1 MVGMSELHWS
11 TATELVTRLAAREV
25 SAEEAVSACLARIA
39 AVNPQI
45 NAVVQLAPGALE
57 QARQADA
64 DLAQGVSHGPLHGL
78 PFTAKDVF
86 DVAGIVSAVGLENRR
101 GFVPQQDATVVARLK
116 AAGAILIA
124 KTNCPPGG
132 GGGDTENVVY
142 GRTLNPYN
150 FACTPGGS
158 SGGEAAL
165 VAAGG
170 SPLGLGSDSGG
181 SIRLPA
187 HYCGVT
193 GIKPTGGRVPN
204 TGAYD
209 HPGGLTDPRT
219 QVGLLARAVADL
231 ALGLPYI
238 IGPDNFDGGVVPM
251 PLGNA
256 RSVRLHELKV
266 AYFLEER
273 GADVTNETAHTVG
286 ATAQALSR
294 AGVTVE
300 ERQAPQFVRDGRQIT
315 EAWWGLESLRGQ
327 DVVELFNAWDG
338 YRTRILQFFA
348 DCDAVLCPADGHP
361 APPYRDRDPK
371 RFDYTLPFSLL
382 GWPVVTV
389 RAGASKAGM
398 PIGVQIA
405 AKPWRDDVAL
415 AVGMAVERELGGW
428 KMPALR

>member
-1 MVGMSELHWS
+1 MRWCSWRRVRWS
-11 TATELVTRLAAREV
+11 RH
-25 SAEEAVSACLARIA
+25 
-39 AVNPQI
+39 
-45 NAVVQLAPGALE
+45 
-57 QARQADA
+57 RQADA

-86 DVAGIVSAVGLENRR
+86 DVAGVVSAVGLEHRR
-101 GFVPQQDATVVARLK
+101 GFVPQQDATAVARLK

-132 GGGDTENVVY
+132 GGGDTENVIY

-150 FACTPGGS
+150 LACTPGGS

-187 HYCGVT
+187 HYCGVA
-193 GIKPTGGRVPN
+193 GIKPTSGRVPN

-219 QVGLLARAVADL
+219 QVGLLARSVADL
-231 ALGLPYI
+231 ALGLPFI
-238 IGPDNFDGGVVPM
+238 CGPDNFDGGVVPM

-256 RSVRLHELKV
+256 QSVRLRELKV
-266 AYFLEER
+266 AYFSQER
-273 GADVTNETAHTVG
+273 GADVTSETAHTVG

-300 ERQAPQFVRDGRQIT
+300 ERQPPQFVRDGRRIT

-338 YRTRILQFFA
+338 YRTRMLQFFA
-348 DCDAVLCPADGHP
+348 DYDAVLCPADAHP

-389 RAGASKAGM
+389 RAGVSKAGM
-398 PIGVQIA
+398 PIGVQMA

-415 AVGMAVERELGGW
+415 ALGMAVERELGGW

>member
-1 MVGMSELHWS
+1 MNDLHWLPA
-11 TATELVTRLAAREV
+11 TALLALLRSRAV
-25 SAEEAVSACLARIA
+25 SAEEAVAACLQRIA

-45 NAVVQLAPGALE
+45 NAVVQLEPDALAE
-57 QARQADA
+57 AKQADA
-64 DLAQGVSHGPLHGL
+64 DAAQGMSHGPLHGL

-86 DVAGIVSAVGLENRR
+86 DTAGIVSAVGLEHRR
-101 GFVPQQDATVVARLK
+101 GFVPSFDATVVARMK

-150 FACTPGGS
+150 LACTPGGS

-187 HYCGVT
+187 HYCGVA
-193 GIKPTGGRVPN
+193 GIKPTTGRVPN

-219 QVGLLARAVADL
+219 QVGLLARTVADL
-231 ALGLPYI
+231 ALALPLI
-238 IGPDNFDGGVVPM
+238 CGPDNFDGGVVPM
-251 PLGNA
+251 PLRTPA
-256 RSVRLHELKV
+256 AVTLKDLRI
-266 AYFLEER
+266 AYFLEDR
-273 GADVTNETAHTVG
+273 GASVTGETANTVG

-294 AGVTVE
+294 SGATLE
-300 ERQAPQFVRDGRQIT
+300 ERLPSNFVRDSRGIT

-327 DVVELFNAWDG
+327 DVVELFNAWDA
-338 YRTRILQFFA
+338 YRTRMLQFFA
-348 DCDAVLCPADGHP
+348 PYDAVLCPVDSHP

-389 RAGASKAGM
+389 RAGASKSDM

-415 AVGMAVERELGGW
+415 ALGMAVEREMGGW
-428 KMPALR
+428 KRAR

>member
-1 MVGMSELHWS
+1 MQGMNDLHS
-11 TATELVTRLAAREV
+11 LSAAELVALLTARTL

-39 AVNPQI
+39 TVNPQI
-45 NAVVQLAPGALE
+45 NAVVQLAPDALD

-64 DLAQGVSHGPLHGL
+64 DLAEGHSHGPLHGL
-78 PFTAKDVF
+78 PFTVKDVF
-86 DVAGIVSAVGLENRR
+86 DVGGIVSAVGLEHRR
-101 GFVPQQDATVVARLK
+101 GFVPGYDATAVARLK

-132 GGGDTENVVY
+132 GGGDTENTIY

-150 FACTPGGS
+150 LSCTPGGS

-187 HYCGVT
+187 HYCGVA
-193 GIKPTGGRVPN
+193 GIKPTTGRVPN

-219 QVGLLARAVADL
+219 QVGLLARSAADL
-231 ALGLPYI
+231 ALALPHI
-238 IGPDNFDGGVVPM
+238 CGPDNYDGAVVPM
-251 PLGNA
+251 PLGSPHTVDL
-256 RSVRLHELKV
+256 RSLRV

-273 GADVTNETAHTVG
+273 GADVTPETANAVG
-286 ATAQALSR
+286 AAAQALAR
-294 AGVTVE
+294 AGATLE
-300 ERQAPQFVRDGRQIT
+300 ERHPPQFVRDGRRIT

-327 DVVELFNAWDG
+327 DVVELFNAWDA
-338 YRTRILQFFA
+338 YRTRMLQFFA
-348 DCDAVLCPADGHP
+348 EHHAVLCPADSHP
-361 APPYRDRDPK
+361 APRYRDRDPK

-389 RAGASKAGM
+389 RAGAAKGGL
-398 PIGVQIA
+398 PIGVQLT
-405 AKPWRDDVAL
+405 AKPWRDDIAL
-415 AVGMAVERELGGW
+415 SLAIALERELGGW
-428 KMPALR
+428 QAPKL

>member
-1 MVGMSELHWS
+1 MS
-11 TATELVTRLAAREV
+11 ATELVSRLAAREV
-25 SAEEAVSACLARIA
+25 SAERVMAACLAQIA
-39 AVNPQI
+39 VVNPQI
-45 NAVVQLAPGALE
+45 NAVVQLAPEALE

-78 PFTAKDVF
+78 PFTVKDVF
-86 DVAGIVSAVGLENRR
+86 DVAGIVAAVGLEHRR
-101 GFVPQQDATVVARLK
+101 GFVPGHDATPVARLK

-132 GGGDTENVVY
+132 GGGDTENVIY
-142 GRTLNPYN
+142 GRTHNPYN
-150 FACTPGGS
+150 PACTPGGS

-187 HYCGVT
+187 HYCGVA
-193 GIKPTGGRVPN
+193 GIKPTTGRVPN

-219 QVGLLARAVADL
+219 QVGLLARSVADL
-231 ALGLPYI
+231 ALGLPAI
-238 IGPDNFDGGVVPM
+238 CGPDNFDGGVVPM
-251 PLGNA
+251 PLGSA
-256 RSVRLHELKV
+256 RAVSLRDLKV

-273 GADVTNETAHTVG
+273 GADVTSETAHTVG

-300 ERQAPQFVRDGRQIT
+300 ERQPPQFVRDGRRIT

-327 DVVELFNAWDG
+327 DVVELLNAWDG
-338 YRTRILQFFA
+338 YRTRMLQFFEEY
-348 DCDAVLCPADGHP
+348 DAVLCPVDSHP
-361 APPYRDRDPK
+361 APPFRERDPK

-398 PIGVQIA
+398 PIGVQLA

-415 AVGMAVERELGGW
+415 ALGMAVERELGGW
-428 KMPALR
+428 KAPAIG

>member
-1 MVGMSELHWS
+1 MTELHWLP
-11 TATELVTRLAAREV
+11 ATELVARLAAREV
-25 SAEEAVSACLARIA
+25 SAEEAVAACLARIA

-45 NAVVQLAPGALE
+45 NAVVQLAPDALNL
-57 QARQADA
+57 ARQADA
-64 DLAQGVSHGPLHGL
+64 DLAQGVLHGPLHGL
-78 PFTAKDVF
+78 PFTVKDVF
-86 DVAGIVSAVGLENRR
+86 DVAGVVSAVGLEHRR
-101 GFVPQQDATVVARLK
+101 GFVPDYDATTVARLK

-132 GGGDTENVVY
+132 GGGDTENVIY
-142 GRTLNPYN
+142 GRTHNPYN
-150 FACTPGGS
+150 LACTPGGS

-187 HYCGVT
+187 HYCGVAAV
-193 GIKPTGGRVPN
+193 KPTAGRVPN

-219 QVGLLARAVADL
+219 QVGLVARSAADL
-231 ALGLPYI
+231 ALGLPAI
-238 IGPDNFDGGVVPM
+238 CGPDNFDGGVVPM

-256 RSVRLHELKV
+256 QAIAIGDLKV

-273 GADVTNETAHTVG
+273 GADVTGETAHTVG

-300 ERQAPQFVRDGRQIT
+300 ERQPAQFVRNGRRIT

-327 DVVELFNAWDG
+327 DVVELLNAWDG
-338 YRTRILQFFA
+338 YRTRMLQFFEEY
-348 DCDAVLCPADGHP
+348 DAVLCPVDSHP
-361 APPYRDRDPK
+361 APPFRERDPK

-389 RAGASKAGM
+389 RAGTSKAEM
-398 PIGVQIA
+398 PIGVQLA

-415 AVGMAVERELGGW
+415 ALGMAVERELGGW
-428 KMPALR
+428 KRPPIG

>member
-1 MVGMSELHWS
+1 MSDLHWMS
-11 TATELVTRLAAREV
+11 ATELVSRLAAREV
-25 SAEEAVSACLARIA
+25 SAEAAVAACLARIA

-45 NAVVQLAPGALE
+45 NAVVQLAPEALE

-78 PFTAKDVF
+78 PFTVKDVF
-86 DVAGIVSAVGLENRR
+86 DVAGVVSAVGLEHRR
-101 GFVPQQDATVVARLK
+101 GFVPGHDAITVARLK

-132 GGGDTENVVY
+132 GGGDTENVIY
-142 GRTLNPYN
+142 GRTHNPYN
-150 FACTPGGS
+150 PACTPGGS

-187 HYCGVT
+187 HYCGVA
-193 GIKPTGGRVPN
+193 GIKPTTGRVPN

-219 QVGLLARAVADL
+219 QVGLLARSVADL
-231 ALGLPYI
+231 ALGLPAI
-238 IGPDNFDGGVVPM
+238 CGPDNFDGGVVPM
-251 PLGNA
+251 PLGSA
-256 RSVRLHELKV
+256 RAVSLRDLKV

-273 GADVTNETAHTVG
+273 GADVTSETAHTVG

-300 ERQAPQFVRDGRQIT
+300 ERQPPQFVRDGRRIT

-327 DVVELFNAWDG
+327 DVVELLNAWDG
-338 YRTRILQFFA
+338 YRTRMLQFFEEY
-348 DCDAVLCPADGHP
+348 DAVLCPVDSHP
-361 APPYRDRDPK
+361 APPFRERDPK

-398 PIGVQIA
+398 PIGVQLA
-405 AKPWRDDVAL
+405 AKPWRDDVAMAL
-415 AVGMAVERELGGW
+415 GMAVERELGGW
-428 KMPALR
+428 KAPAMG

>member
-1 MVGMSELHWS
+1 MNAMSDLCWLP
-11 TATELVTRLAAREV
+11 ATELVAHLAAREV
-25 SAEEAVSACLARIA
+25 SAEAAVTACLARIA

-45 NAVVQLAPGALE
+45 NAVVQLAPDATAR
-57 QARQADA
+57 ARQADA

-78 PFTAKDVF
+78 PFTVKDVF
-86 DVAGIVSAVGLENRR
+86 DVEGVVSAVGLEHRR
-101 GFVPQQDATVVARLK
+101 GFVPSYDATAVARLK

-132 GGGDTENVVY
+132 GGGDTENVIY

-150 FACTPGGS
+150 PACTPGGS

-165 VAAGG
+165 VATGG

-187 HYCGVT
+187 HYCGVAA
-193 GIKPTGGRVPN
+193 IKPTTGRVPN

-219 QVGLLARAVADL
+219 QVGLLARSVADL
-231 ALGLPYI
+231 ALGLPVI
-238 IGPDNFDGGVVPM
+238 CGPDNFDGGVVPM
-251 PLGNA
+251 ALGSVHA
-256 RSVRLHELKV
+256 VRLRDLRV

-273 GADVTNETAHTVG
+273 GADVTSETAHSVG

-294 AGVTVE
+294 AGITVE
-300 ERQAPQFVRDGRQIT
+300 ERQPPQFVRDGRRIT

-327 DVVELFNAWDG
+327 DVVELLNAWDG
-338 YRTRILQFFA
+338 YRTRMLQFFA
-348 DCDAVLCPADGHP
+348 EYDAVLCPADSHP
-361 APPYRDRDPK
+361 APPFRERDPK

-389 RAGASKAGM
+389 RAGASKTGM
-398 PIGVQIA
+398 PIGVQLA

-415 AVGMAVERELGGW
+415 GLGMAVERELGGW
-428 KMPALR
+428 KRPM

>member
-1 MVGMSELHWS
+1 VINRDLHWL
-11 TATELVTRLAAREV
+11 TAADLLARLRSRTV
-25 SAEEAVSACLARIA
+25 SAEEAVAAYLQRIA

-45 NAVVQLAPGALE
+45 NAVVQLAPDALA

-64 DLAQGVSHGPLHGL
+64 DLAQGISHGPLHGL

-86 DVAGIVSAVGLENRR
+86 DTAGIVSAVGLEHRR
-101 GFVPQQDATVVARLK
+101 RYVPDYDATVVARMK

-132 GGGDTENVVY
+132 GGGDTENVLY
-142 GRTLNPYN
+142 GRTLNPYD
-150 FACTPGGS
+150 FARTPGGS

-187 HYCGVT
+187 HYCGVA
-193 GIKPTGGRVPN
+193 GIKPTTGRVPN

-219 QVGLLARAVADL
+219 QVGLLARIVADL
-231 ALGLPYI
+231 ALALPI
-238 IGPDNFDGGVVPM
+238 ICGPDNVDGGVIPM
-251 PLGNA
+251 PLGA
-256 RSVRLHELKV
+256 PESVAVKELRV
-266 AYFLEER
+266 AYFVEDR
-273 GADVTNETAHTVG
+273 GARVTNETAHTVG
-286 ATAQALSR
+286 AAAQALAR
-294 AGVTVE
+294 GGATLE
-300 ERQAPQFVRDGRQIT
+300 DRLPPDFVRDSRRIT

-327 DVVELFNAWDG
+327 DVVELFNAWDA
-338 YRTRILQFFA
+338 YRTRMLRFFEPY
-348 DCDAVLCPADGHP
+348 DAVLCPVDAHP
-361 APPYRDRDPK
+361 APPYRERDPK

-389 RAGASKAGM
+389 RAGASKGEM

-415 AVGMAVERELGGW
+415 ALGMAVERELGGW
-428 KMPALR
+428 RRPTPV

>member
-1 MVGMSELHWS
+1 MNDINWLP
-11 TATELVTRLAAREV
+11 AADLLARLRSRAM
-25 SAEEAVSACLARIA
+25 SAEEAVAACLQRIA

-45 NAVVQLAPGALE
+45 NAVVQLAPDALE
-57 QARQADA
+57 RARQADA
-64 DLAQGVSHGPLHGL
+64 DLAQGVAHGPLHGL
-78 PFTAKDVF
+78 PFTVKDVF
-86 DVAGIVSAVGLENRR
+86 DAAGIVSAVGLEHRR
-101 GFVPQQDATVVARLK
+101 GHVPNYDATVVARMR

-142 GRTLNPYN
+142 GRTLNPYDP
-150 FACTPGGS
+150 ACTPGGS

-165 VAAGG
+165 IAAGG

-187 HYCGVT
+187 HYCGVA
-193 GIKPTGGRVPN
+193 GIKPTTGRVPN

-219 QVGLLARAVADL
+219 QVGLLARSVADL
-231 ALGLPYI
+231 ALALPVI
-238 IGPDNFDGGVVPM
+238 CGPDSFDGGVVPM
-251 PLGNA
+251 PLGDPA
-256 RSVRLHELKV
+256 AVTLKEMRI

-273 GADVTNETAHTVG
+273 GAAVTNETAHAVG
-286 ATAQALSR
+286 ATAQALAR
-294 AGVTVE
+294 AGAVLE
-300 ERQAPQFVRDGRQIT
+300 ERLPPNFVRDSRRIT
-315 EAWWGLESLRGQ
+315 EVWWGLESLRGQ
-327 DVVELFNAWDG
+327 DVVELFNAWDA
-338 YRTRILQFFA
+338 YRTRMLQFFEPYA
-348 DCDAVLCPADGHP
+348 AVLCPVDAHP
-361 APPYRDRDPK
+361 APPYRERDPK

-382 GWPVVTV
+382 GWPGVTV

-415 AVGMAVERELGGW
+415 ALGMAVERELGGW
-428 KMPALR
+428 KRPE

>member
-1 MVGMSELHWS
+1 M
-11 TATELVTRLAAREV
+11 
-25 SAEEAVSACLARIA
+25 SACLARIA
-39 AVNPQI
+39 AVNSQI
-45 NAVVQLAPGALE
+45 NAVVQLAPNALE
-57 QARQADA
+57 QAKQADA

-86 DVAGIVSAVGLENRR
+86 DVAGIVSAVGLEHRR
-101 GFVPQQDATVVARLK
+101 GFVPQQDAIAVARLK

-150 FACTPGGS
+150 LACTPGGS

-187 HYCGVT
+187 HYCGVA

-219 QVGLLARAVADL
+219 QVGLLARSVADL
-231 ALGLPYI
+231 ALGLPFI

-256 RSVRLHELKV
+256 QSVRLHALKV
-266 AYFLEER
+266 AYFLQER
-273 GADVTNETAHTVG
+273 GADVTSETAHTVG

-300 ERQAPQFVRDGRQIT
+300 ERQPPQFVRDGRRIT

-338 YRTRILQFFA
+338 YRTHMLQFYA
-348 DCDAVLCPADGHP
+348 DCDAVLCPADAHP

-389 RAGASKAGM
+389 RAGVSKAGM

-415 AVGMAVERELGGW
+415 ALGMAVERELGGW

>member
-1 MVGMSELHWS
+1 MTDLHWLS
-11 TATELVTRLAAREV
+11 ATDLLARLRSRAL
-25 SAEEAVSACLARIA
+25 SAETAVAACLQRIA
-39 AVNPQI
+39 AVNGQI
-45 NAVVQLAPGALE
+45 NAVVQLAPDALA

-86 DVAGIVSAVGLENRR
+86 DTAGIVSAVGLEHRR
-101 GFVPQQDATVVARLK
+101 GYVPAYDATTVARLK
-116 AAGAILIA
+116 AAGAILVA

-132 GGGDTENVVY
+132 GGGDTENVLY

-150 FACTPGGS
+150 LACTPGGS

-187 HYCGVT
+187 HYCGVA
-193 GIKPTGGRVPN
+193 GIKPTTGRVPN

-219 QVGLLARAVADL
+219 QVGLLARSVADL
-231 ALGLPYI
+231 SLALPFLC
-238 IGPDNFDGGVVPM
+238 GPDNYDGGVIPM
-251 PLGNA
+251 PLREAA
-256 RSVRLHELKV
+256 RVAIGELQV
-266 AYFLEER
+266 AYFLEDR
-273 GADVTNETAHTVG
+273 GAAVTSETAHTVG

-294 AGVTVE
+294 AGATLE
-300 ERQAPQFVRDGRQIT
+300 ERLPPNFVRDSRGIT

-327 DVVELFNAWDG
+327 DVVELFNAWDA
-338 YRTRILQFFA
+338 YRTRMLQFFEPY
-348 DCDAVLCPADGHP
+348 DAVLCPVDAHP
-361 APPYRDRDPK
+361 APPYRERDPK

-415 AVGMAVERELGGW
+415 ALGMAVERELGGW
-428 KMPALR
+428 QRPRL

>member
-1 MVGMSELHWS
+1 MSELHWL
-11 TATELVTRLAAREV
+11 TATELVARLAARAV
-25 SAEEAVSACLARIA
+25 SAEEAVAACLARIA

-45 NAVVQLAPGALE
+45 NAVVQLAPDAL
-57 QARQADA
+57 QLAQQADA
-64 DLAQGVSHGPLHGL
+64 DLAQGVLHGPLHGL
-78 PFTAKDVF
+78 PFTVKDVF
-86 DVAGIVSAVGLENRR
+86 DVAGVVSAVGLEHRR
-101 GFVPQQDATVVARLK
+101 GFVPGYDATAVARLK

-132 GGGDTENVVY
+132 GGGDTENVIY
-142 GRTLNPYN
+142 GRTHNPYN
-150 FACTPGGS
+150 LACTPGGS

-187 HYCGVT
+187 HYCGVAAV
-193 GIKPTGGRVPN
+193 KPTAGRVPN

-219 QVGLLARAVADL
+219 QVGLVARSAADL
-231 ALGLPYI
+231 ALGLPAI
-238 IGPDNFDGGVVPM
+238 CGPDNFDGGVVPM

-256 RSVRLHELKV
+256 QAIAIGDLKV

-273 GADVTNETAHTVG
+273 GADVTGETAHTVG

-300 ERQAPQFVRDGRQIT
+300 ERQPAQFVRNGRRIT

-327 DVVELFNAWDG
+327 DVVELLNAWDG
-338 YRTRILQFFA
+338 YRTRMLQFFEEY
-348 DCDAVLCPADGHP
+348 DAVLCPVDSHP
-361 APPYRDRDPK
+361 APPFRERDPK

-389 RAGASKAGM
+389 RAGTSKAEM
-398 PIGVQIA
+398 PIGVQLA

-415 AVGMAVERELGGW
+415 ALGMAVERELGGW
-428 KMPALR
+428 KRPPIG

>member
-1 MVGMSELHWS
+1 
-11 TATELVTRLAAREV
+11 
-25 SAEEAVSACLARIA
+25 
-39 AVNPQI
+39 
-45 NAVVQLAPGALE
+45 VQLAPDALE
-57 QARQADA
+57 RARQADA
-64 DLAQGVSHGPLHGL
+64 DMAQGASHGPLHGL
-78 PFTAKDVF
+78 PFTVKDVF
-86 DVAGIVSAVGLENRR
+86 DVAGVISAVGLEHRR
-101 GFVPQQDATVVARLK
+101 GFVPGHDATTVARLK

-132 GGGDTENVVY
+132 GGGDTENVIY
-142 GRTLNPYN
+142 GRTHNPYN
-150 FACTPGGS
+150 PACTPGGS

-165 VAAGG
+165 IAVGG

-187 HYCGVT
+187 HYCGVA
-193 GIKPTGGRVPN
+193 GIKPTTGRVPN

-219 QVGLLARAVADL
+219 QVGLLARSVADL
-231 ALGLPYI
+231 ALALPAI
-238 IGPDNFDGGVVPM
+238 CGPDNVDGGVVPM

-256 RSVRLHELKV
+256 RAVNVRSLKV

-273 GADVTNETAHTVG
+273 GADVTSETAHTVG

-294 AGVTVE
+294 AGVAVE
-300 ERQAPQFVRDGRQIT
+300 ERQPPQFVRDSRRIT

-338 YRTRILQFFA
+338 YRTRMLQFFEEY
-348 DCDAVLCPADGHP
+348 DAVLCPADAHP
-361 APPYRDRDPK
+361 APPFRERDPK

-398 PIGVQIA
+398 PIGVQLA
-405 AKPWRDDVAL
+405 AKPWRDDVTLAL
-415 AVGMAVERELGGW
+415 GMAVERELGGW
-428 KMPALR
+428 QAPSMG